1 MLILPRVQV
10 TKKLLKNIRFRNL
23 YGHKILMKCVL
34 IYGTDVP
41 GFHHALLRP
50 PTYTTWTVLLVQ
62 HSYLNHVHQT
72 YITPITKP
80 LPGLI
85 QLLTPTIGNFFQ
97 IMSFLSNYVSHRNT
111 SLRRW
116 HTAFTCG
123 HTVVLSHQVPLQ
135 QVLANPLKAYS
146 EHSFQV
152 ISIKIKHIFDVAQQ
166 LSPLLLCFV
175 RVLLECGII
184 CTWTSRTVWFNFW
197 TGPNG

>member
-10 TKKLLKNIRFRNL
+10 TQKLLKNIRFRNL

-85 QLLTPTIGNFFQ
+85 QLLTPTIGNFFPNNEFFIELCVSSQ
-97 IMSFLSNYVSHRNT
+97 HLSEAMTHGIHMWSYCCLISPGASTAGPRKSIESLQWTLIPSNINKNQTYLWCRAATFAT
-111 SLRRW
+111 SPMFR
-116 HTAFTCG
+116 
-123 HTVVLSHQVPLQ
+123 
-135 QVLANPLKAYS
+135 
-146 EHSFQV
+146 
-152 ISIKIKHIFDVAQQ
+152 
-166 LSPLLLCFV
+166 
-175 RVLLECGII
+175 
-184 CTWTSRTVWFNFW
+184 
-197 TGPNG
+197 